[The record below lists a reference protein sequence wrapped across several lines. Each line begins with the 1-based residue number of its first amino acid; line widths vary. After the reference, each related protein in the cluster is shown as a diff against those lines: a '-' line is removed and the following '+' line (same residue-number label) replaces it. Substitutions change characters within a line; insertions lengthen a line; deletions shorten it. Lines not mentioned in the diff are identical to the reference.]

1 MGNPFASLTSL
12 TIELHAERQ
21 DIFFNICIVV
31 SEETMSESHTRD
43 RAGIYYPNNGSFFSF
58 YIQISFNFD

>member
-12 TIELHAERQ
+12 TIELHARRQ
-21 DIFFNICIVV
+21 DIFFNICIVF
-31 SEETMSESHTRD
+31 SEETMSESHPRD
-43 RAGIYYPNNGSFFSF
+43 IYYPNNGSFLSF